1 MQSYT
6 KRIVAHAAKGIHA
19 RPGLHWDKS
28 LGAEPFNRY
37 TTLGVERMKSI
48 LQRVSWKNKRLFLLL
63 ILSMMSSCSYK
74 TVPDIKIERSIITVA
89 GIDKLNAAVV
99 INNKVKNIKHEIVM
113 DAKCKVDLGK
123 GSYLKEGQIRAQV
136 TLGESVQQI
145 NKDYFMN

>member
-1 MQSYT
+1 
-6 KRIVAHAAKGIHA
+6 
-19 RPGLHWDKS
+19 
-28 LGAEPFNRY
+28 
-37 TTLGVERMKSI
+37 
-48 LQRVSWKNKRLFLLL
+48 
-63 ILSMMSSCSYK
+63 MSSCSYK

-145 NKDYFMN
+145 NKDYFMNPWLLVIRFREAVTLPIQKGLEGGVTEAINHGSPQNSV